1 MKNALKVGDCV
12 ARIKSERDELI
23 ENNLGLVHACANRFK
38 GRGAEYDDLFQAGC
52 VGLIKAADNFDPQ
65 RGFSFSTYAVPVILG
80 EIKRIFRDGGTVKVG
95 RAIKEKSRA
104 AVKRRDEISLSLGR
118 EPTIGE
124 LAESLGI
131 DAAETAM
138 LLNAS
143 MPVMSLTVGE
153 DGECQTDIPIE
164 SPESKISDFLAL
176 RQVLQT
182 LDERDRKMIE
192 LRYYRSKT
200 QSETAKILG
209 MTQVQVSRREKAVLE
224 IIRKRLT
231 A

>member
-1 MKNALKVGDCV
+1 M

-200 QSETAKILG
+200 QSETRNDSGSGFEERKSSARNNKKTLNCVI
-209 MTQVQVSRREKAVLE
+209 TIDKACL
-224 IIRKRLT
+224 KY
-231 A
+231 

>member
-1 MKNALKVGDCV
+1 M

-164 SPESKISDFLAL
+164 SPESEISDFLAL